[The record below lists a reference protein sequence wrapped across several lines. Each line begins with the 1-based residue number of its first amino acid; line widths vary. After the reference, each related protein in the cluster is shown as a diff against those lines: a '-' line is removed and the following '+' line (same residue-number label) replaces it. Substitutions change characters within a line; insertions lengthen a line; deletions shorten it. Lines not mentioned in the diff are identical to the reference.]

1 MPILTH
7 GATVL
12 ETVARYGSIRKAAEQ
27 MNATASAL
35 NRQIHNLEVE
45 YGQPLFE
52 RLPRGMRP
60 TEAGQALIDQ
70 VRRLQQE
77 VRDTNARVERFKTSF
92 GGEVSI
98 GFMECLAPDFLPAA
112 LRSLRADF
120 AGARLN
126 AIVAGTN
133 SITELIK
140 SGAVDLGVMFNAP
153 HSIDLTVIAT
163 AQLPFGVVMHP
174 QHRLAKR
181 AVVDVDEILNEY
193 FILTDESLTI
203 GPISTLMLER
213 IRSPVNKVAVT
224 NSIAFQVALL
234 REGMGISIL
243 TRLDVLRE
251 VERGEL
257 RFVPLS
263 GARMSAGLSLLSRDV
278 RALTRTA
285 RAMADIIGNN
295 LRELERKLGEVR

>member
-70 VRRLQQE
+70 VRRLQQD

-112 LRSLRADF
+112 LRTLRADF

-133 SITELIK
+133 SISELIK

-174 QHRLAKR
+174 QHRLADR

-203 GPISTLMLER
+203 GPISALMLER

-224 NSIAFQVALL
+224 NSIAFQTALL
-234 REGMGISIL
+234 RNGMGISIL
-243 TRLDVLRE
+243 TRLDVMDD
-251 VERGEL
+251 VARGAL

-278 RALTRTA
+278 RALTRIA
-285 RAMADIIGNN
+285 RAMADIISND
-295 LRELERKLGEVR
+295 LLELERKLEERV

>member
-70 VRRLQQE
+70 VRRLQQD

-112 LRSLRADF
+112 LRTLRADF

-133 SITELIK
+133 SISELIK

-174 QHRLAKR
+174 QHRLADR

-224 NSIAFQVALL
+224 NSIAFQTALL
-234 REGMGISIL
+234 RNGMGISIL
-243 TRLDVLRE
+243 TRLDVMDD
-251 VERGEL
+251 VARGAL

-278 RALTRTA
+278 RALTRIA
-285 RAMADIIGNN
+285 RAMADIISND
-295 LRELERKLGEVR
+295 LLELERKLEERV

>member
-70 VRRLQQE
+70 VRRLQQD
-77 VRDTNARVERFKTSF
+77 VRDTNARVEKFKTSF

-112 LRSLRADF
+112 LRTLRADF
-120 AGARLN
+120 EGARLN

-133 SITELIK
+133 SISELIK

-174 QHRLAKR
+174 QHRLADR

-203 GPISTLMLER
+203 GPISALMLER

-224 NSIAFQVALL
+224 NSIAFQTALL
-234 REGMGISIL
+234 RNGMGISIL
-243 TRLDVLRE
+243 TRLDVMDD
-251 VERGEL
+251 VARGAL

-278 RALTRTA
+278 RALTRIA
-285 RAMADIIGNN
+285 RAMADIISND
-295 LRELERKLGEVR
+295 LLELERKLEERM